1 MASDPQSPTPIEDDW
16 SAQQA
21 DRIVGWV
28 DTLKGYSTD
37 KAVLALRAVVF
48 GLVVVVLA
56 LASVVLLTVA
66 SVRMADAYLPIGA
79 GVGDAT
85 WAAHLFVGS
94 LLSIVGLGAWAS
106 RRGDGIPPKP
116 LVFAL
121 LIDVAI
127 VTAIVCYGII
137 QALT

>member
-48 GLVVVVLA
+48 GLVVAVLA

-66 SVRMADAYLPIGA
+66 FVRMADAYLPIGA

>member
-1 MASDPQSPTPIEDDW
+1 MARDQDSSAPVDADW

-37 KAVLALRAVVF
+37 KAVLILRVVVF
-48 GLVVVVLA
+48 GLVVFVLA
-56 LASVVLLTVA
+56 IASIVLLTVA
-66 SVRMADAYLPIGA
+66 AVRMADAYLPIGA
-79 GVGDAT
+79 GVGDAS

-94 LLSIVGLGAWAS
+94 LLSIIGLGAWAS
-106 RRGDGIPPKP
+106 RRGDGMPPKP

-121 LIDVAI
+121 LIDLAI
-127 VTAIVCYGII
+127 VVAIVCYGII